1 VILYHFTSGRYLR
14 GIAKYGLTVGDVPT
28 DIKRGRGRIG
38 VWLTSSGDT
47 ASGHG
52 LEGSKFNKGEYRLTV
67 DVPANS
73 SLAKWTEWAPTNA
86 TQETIEA
93 LQLTAS
99 GYESWYIFLG
109 VVRPE
114 LIKSCHEVSSRL
126 EIADWE
132 NILPAE
138 FAAQGV
144 PPWRREAWQKKM
156 LADVKRAIEKRSD
169 PSV

>member
-1 VILYHFTSGRYLR
+1 MILYHFTSGPHLR

-28 DIKRGRGRIG
+28 DIRRGRGRIG
-38 VWLTSSGDT
+38 VWFTSSGDT

-52 LEGSKFNKGEYRLTV
+52 LGGSKFNKGEYRLTV

-73 SLAKWTEWAPTNA
+73 SLAKWSEWAPTN
-86 TQETIEA
+86 TTRETIDA
-93 LQLTAS
+93 LQRTAS

-114 LIKSCHEVSSRL
+114 LIKSCHEVSSGL
-126 EIADWE
+126 EIADYE
-132 NILPAE
+132 NTLPAE
-138 FAAQGV
+138 FAVPAV

-156 LADVKRAIEKRSD
+156 LASVKRAIEKH
-169 PSV
+169 PV